1 MSQHDY
7 DIANQTASATRSDL
21 NLSLKALASQSSGAT
36 APSTTYANM
45 PWYDTSNNLLK
56 MRNEADDAWITIG
69 TLDQSGNTF
78 TPEGLSL
85 KADIASPVFTGNPKA
100 PTQTTSNNSTR
111 VATTAFTRSAI
122 TTYSPTPD
130 YHAGNAAL
138 GVGSVGTYAF
148 LAVDTSNDEVTRLQG
163 STLAGSALLY
173 ANANRASSVSPAGT
187 WRLMGNINLASTSV
201 SVNTSVWLR
210 IS

>member
-45 PWYDTSNNLLK
+45 PWYDTANNLLK

-85 KADIASPVFTGNPKA
+85 KADIASPALTGNPTA

-148 LAVDTSNDEVTRLQG
+148 LRVDTSNDNATRLKG
-163 STLAGSALLY
+163 STLAGSALQY
-173 ANANRASSVSPAGT
+173 AAAAGTTYQSPGGT
-187 WRLMGNINLASTSV
+187 WRLMGYIPTSTS
-201 SVNTSVWLR
+201 SSWNTSVWLR